1 MVVLYYSTKLH
12 YPKYGFIQNI
22 QCVAKVMNYF
32 KKIMEDFFK
41 GKSDVSLYLRN
52 DFRKKTFYVSY
63 FLLNYFMFCCIL

>member
-1 MVVLYYSTKLH
+1 
-12 YPKYGFIQNI
+12 
-22 QCVAKVMNYF
+22 MNYF

-52 DFRKKTFYVSY
+52 DFKETLYVSY

>member
-52 DFRKKTFYVSY
+52 DFKETLYVSY